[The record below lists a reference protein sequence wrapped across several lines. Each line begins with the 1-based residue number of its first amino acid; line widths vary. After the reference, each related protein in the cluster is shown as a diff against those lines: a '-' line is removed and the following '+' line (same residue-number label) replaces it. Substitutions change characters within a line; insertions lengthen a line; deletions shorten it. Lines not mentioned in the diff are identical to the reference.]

1 MPNDGTSFAAG
12 PRARI
17 SLGFSPADTEGKRL
31 VYCKPCQEFLTP
43 CVTQRRD
50 GTWKI
55 AGVYCPTC
63 FGTLSLKL
71 LATVK
76 SEPDP
81 QEGDTP

>member
-1 MPNDGTSFAAG
+1 MSNDVSPFVAG